1 MATNEDQVIRR
12 VSDEI
17 SNSVGAT
24 VENLLKAREK
34 TKEELLIAINQYNQ
48 KIGNVALKRQD
59 LDINLAHTISERCLN
74 LLNECWDNATD
85 IERRLINMV
94 CCYFLEEEDDEDDE
108 DGDLDSVY
116 GFDDDAQVLNIILEF
131 IGKEDLV
138 IHI

>member
-12 VSDEI
+12 VSNEI
-17 SNSVGAT
+17 SNSVGAI
-24 VENLLKAREK
+24 VEDLLKAREK
-34 TKEELLIAINQYNQ
+34 TKEELLIAIKQYNQ

-59 LDINLAHTISERCLN
+59 LDINLAHTVSERCLN
-74 LLNECWDNATD
+74 LLHECWDNATD

-94 CCYFLEEEDDEDDE
+94 CCYFLEEEDDEG
-108 DGDLDSVY
+108 GDLDSVY
-116 GFDDDAQVLNIILEF
+116 GFDDDAQVLNIVLQF

>member
-12 VSDEI
+12 VSNEI
-17 SNSVGAT
+17 SNSVGAI
-24 VENLLKAREK
+24 VEDLLKAREK
-34 TKEELLIAINQYNQ
+34 TKEELLIAIKQYNQ

-59 LDINLAHTISERCLN
+59 LDINLAHTVSEICLN
-74 LLNECWDNATD
+74 LLNECWDNATN
-85 IERRLINMV
+85 IEKRLINMV
-94 CCYFLEEEDDEDDE
+94 CCYFLEEEDDE

-116 GFDDDAQVLNIILEF
+116 GFDDDAQVLNIVLEF